1 MCTVPCSL
9 ALWMFQV
16 PGILCQQSK
25 HKWGGTSCAEA
36 KRFVQSLLEE
46 QVLVTL
52 DIKSNDLHCI
62 A

>member
-1 MCTVPCSL
+1 MD
-9 ALWMFQV
+9 V
-16 PGILCQQSK
+16 PGPSNPVSAEQA
-25 HKWGGTSCAEA
+25 HEWGGTSCAEA

-46 QVLVTL
+46 QVLVTF